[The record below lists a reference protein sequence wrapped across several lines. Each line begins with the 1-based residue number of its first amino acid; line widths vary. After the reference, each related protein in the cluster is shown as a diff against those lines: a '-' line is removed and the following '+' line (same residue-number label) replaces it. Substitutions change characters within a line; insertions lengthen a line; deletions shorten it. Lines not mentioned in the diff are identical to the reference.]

1 MPICHCVIV
10 RKRVR
15 IRIGLKLILGL
26 AIIADGTLDG
36 YYVDV
41 LGLDIIMLDVVTVVD
56 FEFSSSIYNA
66 AIGKVFGRGKECLSL
81 YSRNRKRYIFYKRKY
96 MEPVVEKDSPK
107 NSTEN
112 TIKQIEEVIEKP
124 TLSPLKAFRAIISK
138 LKRSIWSILRCVA
151 CDIVLA
157 ISLFVIDLLN
167 YPSALLERHVDIDA
181 IQKSYETIMDSGASC
196 AVALCLLIIACI
208 LAVSI
213 IHYKICSNI
222 RDSHLNDL
230 DKTILNLLLV
240 SGLYILLTCFTGTAN
255 SRYAIYTSKCFI
267 VIATAC
273 FSMRVVIVG
282 LLDNFH
288 KEKSSQLLSLCELYR
303 GEASIKMG
311 AALISDNECDDDIF
325 DRSITINKI
334 ASIVGANTNGKS
346 FTLSLVGP
354 WGSGKS
360 TIIKCVKRKLEIEK
374 RKDII
379 FVDDFQPWI
388 YKDSDTMVVE
398 LGNKLL
404 EKIGYKKRFVSSR
417 TIANAFLKITARKDS
432 TGILENIRLPEQKVD
447 PIKIINDYLIEH
459 NKKLVI
465 VLDNLERCESEQV
478 VWFLRIV
485 HNHLLF
491 KNSCYIFSYDEEVM
505 NAGLLRG
512 GVYDRLFLDKFSQCA
527 VSVPKIPEKKKKEV
541 IEKCFNNYFE
551 LINFEKGPDFGKL
564 LSVVSSTIETPREL
578 VHVINSAF
586 AGNISF
592 LNRVDS
598 MLIGILKQNAPNL
611 YDIIKNNR
619 QKFVYNSSVYF
630 SAIIHEERGREE
642 IKKYC
647 EKEAAFFKGLH
658 ENKECSS
665 EFVKYK
671 PIISHLF
678 PSVSVFLDGQ
688 TNEAY
693 FEMGITN
700 GMYEQSY
707 GKRRICRDELFE
719 PYFTQV
725 KNKHVNICDEVDEI
739 IRQDPLAIVDL
750 VSSYVKILDKG
761 STRDILQHLKERI
774 GDLELNKKDAL
785 ALSILGIILDMRGTI
800 ETKNRAIS
808 DWLID
813 FLATILISVS
823 QPVFENVLDKIRKEY
838 RNLSILNSLERQMFH
853 MNNNSRSERY
863 MFIYESLEKMK
874 GEIINRGINI
884 YTRKNYSRFN
894 VRLLGDRDTAV
905 NYLKK
910 IKDEVSK
917 RNKILILAD
926 FVFWGGTGGENFYEI
941 DSKTIE
947 SVFSDEEVTAIIRNA
962 KKGALKTAIEKIFS
976 EAIVNT
982 TGYMQGDKA
991 YRGPEIFEL
1000 FGLCDNYVNG

>member
-1 MPICHCVIV
+1 
-10 RKRVR
+10 
-15 IRIGLKLILGL
+15 
-26 AIIADGTLDG
+26 
-36 YYVDV
+36 
-41 LGLDIIMLDVVTVVD
+41 
-56 FEFSSSIYNA
+56 
-66 AIGKVFGRGKECLSL
+66 
-81 YSRNRKRYIFYKRKY
+81 
-96 MEPVVEKDSPK
+96 MELEVEKDSFK
-107 NSTEN
+107 NSSEN
-112 TIKQIEEVIEKP
+112 TVKRIEEAAEEP
-124 TLSPLKAFRAIISK
+124 ALFLLKAFRASISK
-138 LKRSIWSILRCVA
+138 LKRNIWSILRYVA

-157 ISLFVIDLLN
+157 MSLFVIDLLN
-167 YPSALLERHVDIDA
+167 YPSALLERRVDFDA
-181 IQKSYETIMDSGASC
+181 IRKSYETVIDSGASC
-196 AVALCLLIIACI
+196 VIALCLHIVACI
-208 LAVSI
+208 LALVI
-213 IHYKICSNI
+213 IRYKIYPNI
-222 RDSHLNDL
+222 RNSHLNDL
-230 DKTILNLLLV
+230 DKIILNLLLI
-240 SGLYILLTCFTGTAN
+240 SGLYILLTSFTGTAN
-255 SRYAIYTSKCFI
+255 SCYAIHINKCFI
-267 VIATAC
+267 VIATIC

-282 LLDNFH
+282 LLDIFR
-288 KEKSSQLLSLCELYR
+288 KKKPCQLLTLSELYR
-303 GEASIKMG
+303 GKTSVKAD
-311 AALISDNECDDDIF
+311 AVLISDNECDDDIF

-334 ASIVGANTNGKS
+334 ASIVGSTNTNGKS

-379 FVDDFQPWI
+379 FVDEFQPWI

-398 LGNKLL
+398 LGNKIL
-404 EKIGYKKRFVSSR
+404 EKIGYKKRFASSR

-447 PIKIINDYLIEH
+447 PIKIIDDFLIEH

-478 VWFLRIV
+478 VWFLRIL
-485 HNHLLF
+485 HNHLQF

-512 GVYDRLFLDKFSQCA
+512 GVYDRLFLDKFSQCT
-527 VSVPKIPEKKKKEV
+527 VSVPKIPEKKKNEV

-551 LINFEKGPDFGKL
+551 LINFEKRPDFGKL

-578 VHVINSAF
+578 VHVINSAY

-592 LNRVDS
+592 LNQVDS

-630 SAIIHEERGREE
+630 SAIIYEERGREE
-642 IKKYC
+642 IRKYC

-665 EFVKYK
+665 EFIKYK

-678 PSVSVFLDGQ
+678 PSVSAFLDGQ
-688 TNEAY
+688 ANEAY

-700 GMYEQSY
+700 DMYEQSY
-707 GKRRICRDELFE
+707 EKRRICRDELFE

-725 KNKHVNICDEVDEI
+725 KNTHVIICEKVDEI
-739 IRQDPLAIVDL
+739 IEQDPQVIVDL
-750 VSSYVKILDKG
+750 VSSYVKNLDKE
-761 STRDILQHLKERI
+761 SVRDILQHLKERI
-774 GDLELNKKDAL
+774 GGLELNKKDAM
-785 ALSILGIILDMRGTI
+785 ALSILGIILNMRGTI

-813 FLATILISVS
+813 FLAIILISVS
-823 QPVFENVLDKIRKEY
+823 QPVFEDVRDKIQKEY
-838 RNLSILNSLERQMFH
+838 SNLGILNSLEKQMRH
-853 MNNNSRSERY
+853 IDKNMQSDRCALVH
-863 MFIYESLEKMK
+863 ESLERMK
-874 GEIINRGINI
+874 GEIINLGINI
-884 YTRKNYSRFN
+884 YTKKNYSRFN
-894 VRLLGDRDTAV
+894 VRLLGDRDVVV

-910 IKDEVSK
+910 IKDKVSK
-917 RNKILILAD
+917 RNRILILAD
-926 FVFWGGTGGENFYEI
+926 FVFWGGTGEENFYEI

-947 SVFSDEEVTAIIRNA
+947 LVFSNEEVAAIIRDA

-976 EAIVNT
+976 EATTNT
-982 TGYMQGDKA
+982 AGYMQGDKV

-1000 FGLCDNYVNG
+1000 FGFCDNYINS